1 VVSLWRRYLAAL
13 IGRRTSPSAGHDA
26 ALVALGAADAVI
38 WVQCQCG
45 WHVSLGG
52 PVTLDYVGELVNDHR
67 RSAAV
72 SGDHS

>member
-1 VVSLWRRYLAAL
+1 VSLWRRYLAAL
-13 IGRRTSPSAGHDA
+13 IGRTPPSAGHDA

-67 RSAAV
+67 RSAAI